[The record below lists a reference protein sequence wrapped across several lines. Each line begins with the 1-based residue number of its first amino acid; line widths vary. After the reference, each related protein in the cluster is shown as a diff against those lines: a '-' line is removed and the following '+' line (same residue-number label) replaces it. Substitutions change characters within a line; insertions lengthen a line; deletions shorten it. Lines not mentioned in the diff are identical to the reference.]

1 MAVFIKYH
9 YTFLGVCEIQH
20 NRPFGSSSFIPIK
33 LFSQR
38 RPVPAEAAYAKLAA
52 QFVLNSSRADGVVVR
67 WEGPGTLAK
76 LSLANETLMFA
87 FFLEH

>member
-1 MAVFIKYH
+1 M
-9 YTFLGVCEIQH
+9 CEIQH
-20 NRPFGSSSFIPIK
+20 NKPFGSSSFIPIR

-52 QFVLNSSRADGVVVR
+52 QFVLNSSRAGGVVVQ
-67 WEGPGTLAK
+67 WEGPCTLAK
-76 LSLANETLMFA
+76 LSLVNEMPIFA